1 MTTTDAVSMAIDAL
15 EAIMPSRPGD
25 SLNAPLVR
33 RIEVL
38 LRAAMALADAL
49 PDNGGLKL
57 SESADLTVLGYAAA
71 DLISRVSHR
80 QSHMAQR
87 LPAGFTLPS
96 CSEVAAESYGS

>member
-1 MTTTDAVSMAIDAL
+1 
-15 EAIMPSRPGD
+15 MPSRPDD

-33 RIEVL
+33 RIDVL

-57 SESADLTVLGYAAA
+57 SESADLTVLGYATA
-71 DLISRVSHR
+71 DRISRMSHR
-80 QSHMAQR
+80 QSHVAQR

-96 CSEVAAESYGS
+96 FSEAAAESYAS